1 MVRPGATEFDDQH
14 RIKGSLDMP
23 LSERGLKQVTLL
35 TEELAEV
42 KIKTIFTAP
51 DESARQTAE
60 LLAEGRDS
68 KIKIIEAFRN
78 VDHGLW
84 HGKLIDEVRRNHPR
98 VYKQGIDTPDDVC
111 PPEGEPIHQA
121 RQRVAK
127 AVKKCLR
134 KGGDGVIA
142 MIVPDPLAAVIDSMI
157 SGEEMHDLWASET
170 DNASWNLIETE

>member
-1 MVRPGATEFDDQH
+1 MILRSPTVTRVLMVRPGATEFDDQH

-78 VDHGLW
+78 VDHGL
-84 HGKLIDEVRRNHPR
+84 GME
-98 VYKQGIDTPDDVC
+98 
-111 PPEGEPIHQA
+111 
-121 RQRVAK
+121 
-127 AVKKCLR
+127 
-134 KGGDGVIA
+134 
-142 MIVPDPLAAVIDSMI
+142 S
-157 SGEEMHDLWASET
+157 
-170 DNASWNLIETE
+170 